1 MAMEN
6 KAATARKKISRST
19 IDAAEV
25 QQFEQLAAQWWDE
38 AGPMKPLHRLNP
50 VRLGYLKKQICTNTG
65 RQENSF
71 SPFKGLHMLD
81 VGCGGGLVTE
91 PLCRL
96 GADVTGIDA
105 GAQNIKAAKEHA
117 RRHQLDIHYTATT
130 VEKFAATGKK
140 FDVVTALEIVE
151 HVAEPTLFI
160 TACSRLVKK
169 NGLLIFSTLNR
180 TPKSYLLGIIAAEY
194 ILRWVPAGTHDWKK
208 FVRPSE
214 LAHPLEENGFEI
226 TDISGLVYNPLRRE
240 FAISKADVEVN
251 YFLVAKKL

>member
-1 MAMEN
+1 MKKKTAI
-6 KAATARKKISRST
+6 ARKKSSRST

-25 QQFEQLAAQWWDE
+25 RQFEALAAEWWDE
-38 AGPMKPLHRLNP
+38 SGPMKPLHRLNP
-50 VRLGYLKKQICTNTG
+50 VRMGYLRKQICG
-65 RQENSF
+65 HFKREGDSF

-105 GAQNIKAAKEHA
+105 GAENIKIAKEHA
-117 RRHQLDIHYTATT
+117 QQHSLDIHYTTT
-130 VEKFAATGKK
+130 SVEKMAATGKT

-151 HVAEPTLFI
+151 HVADPALFI
-160 TACSRLVKK
+160 SACCRLVKK
-169 NGLLIFSTLNR
+169 NGLMVFSTLNR

-214 LAHPLEENGFEI
+214 LARPLEQHGFEI
-226 TDISGLVYNPLRRE
+226 TDIKGLVYNPLRRQ
-240 FAISKADVEVN
+240 FTLSMTDMDVN
-251 YFLVAKKL
+251 YFLTAKKL